1 MRIGFQWFVWL
12 LEGGGKRFQIIYR
25 FYIWDFSHTVL
36 VGVEVGN
43 LTTIITIIYY
53 SALLKLILYSFGS
66 RNTLRTAIKKNSP
79 RRRRLK
85 DRRRKGKE
93 DATPRLTAFKPRTSQ
108 VLLLRL

>member
-66 RNTLRTAIKKNSP
+66 RNTLRTAIKKTHHA
-79 RRRRLK
+79 
-85 DRRRKGKE
+85 GE
-93 DATPRLTAFKPRTSQ
+93 G
-108 VLLLRL
+108 